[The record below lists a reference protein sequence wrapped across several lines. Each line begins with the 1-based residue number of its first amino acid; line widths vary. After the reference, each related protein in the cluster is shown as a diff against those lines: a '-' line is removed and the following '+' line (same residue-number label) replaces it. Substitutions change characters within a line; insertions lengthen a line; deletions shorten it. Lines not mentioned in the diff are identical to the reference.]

1 MANKYTTL
9 SGLFTAIADAIR
21 SKTSGSAQIV
31 ADDFPE
37 AISDLVSGSDYRGQN
52 LISTIAQGTSYTQNG
67 IEAKIRSDLS
77 PAVIDENSKIV
88 IPNSAIVS
96 LLGITS
102 KKIVSGNTIAG
113 VAGTG
118 GSKPYV
124 AFYNGGNF
132 SGNGSVDIPSG
143 TLTAPGCAT
152 STISSWEFDW
162 EDSECPSDGVFY
174 VSYRGNVIPKLF
186 GYYIYS
192 DGLLCFFNATGRAY
206 SLTYSDSVH
215 VFPIGT
221 NA

>member
-1 MANKYTTL
+1 MANKHSTL
-9 SGLFTAIADAIR
+9 SDLFTAIADAIR
-21 SKTSGSAQIV
+21 SKTGDTAQIV
-31 ADDFPE
+31 ADNFPNY
-37 AISDLVSGSDYRGQN
+37 IDDLVTGNDYRKQN
-52 LISTIAQGTSYTQNG
+52 LVSTTAQGTTYTSNG

-77 PAVIDENSKIV
+77 PAVIDEDSKII
-88 IPNSAIVS
+88 IPNSTVVS
-96 LLGITS
+96 LLGITAN
-102 KKIVSGNTIAG
+102 KIVSGNTIAG

-124 AFYNGGNF
+124 AFYNGGNS

-192 DGLLCFFNATGRAY
+192 DGWLCFFNATGRAY

>member
-9 SGLFTAIADAIR
+9 SGLFAAIADAIR

-102 KKIVSGNTIAG
+102 KKIVNGETIAG
-113 VAGTG
+113 VTGVGKSANLYLHKYTLQPNSFTTVKIYASSPDVYSPGTMMVD
-118 GSKPYV
+118 KTNKLV
-124 AFYNGGNF
+124 AYITKKTSEDYSTEGEAIIASFNSAAISNYMEFNG
-132 SGNGSVDIPSG
+132 V
-143 TLTAPGCAT
+143 
-152 STISSWEFDW
+152 
-162 EDSECPSDGVFY
+162 EC
-174 VSYRGNVIPKLF
+174 
-186 GYYIYS
+186 
-192 DGLLCFFNATGRAY
+192 
-206 SLTYSDSVH
+206 
-215 VFPIGT
+215 
-221 NA
+221 

>member
-9 SGLFTAIADAIR
+9 SGLFAAIADAIR

-102 KKIVSGNTIAG
+102 KK
-113 VAGTG
+113 
-118 GSKPYV
+118 
-124 AFYNGGNF
+124 
-132 SGNGSVDIPSG
+132 
-143 TLTAPGCAT
+143 
-152 STISSWEFDW
+152 
-162 EDSECPSDGVFY
+162 
-174 VSYRGNVIPKLF
+174 
-186 GYYIYS
+186 
-192 DGLLCFFNATGRAY
+192 LLMVRR
-206 SLTYSDSVH
+206 LQV
-215 VFPIGT
+215 
-221 NA
+221 